1 MTGFP
6 QGGCV
11 AVPRRTLIA
20 ASTNATLVRSV
31 PTALQGMVAVNT
43 GTAAAYLKLYDTAAA
58 PVPGAGTPV
67 MTVPLPVNQP
77 VRLDTSVAFLTP
89 VLVYTARSRGGGE
102 APLLYGLGFTV
113 TGAVGDADT
122 TAAPAGGVVN
132 LLIGS

>member
-11 AVPRRTLIA
+11 AVPKRTLIA

-31 PTALQGMVAVNT
+31 PTALQGIVAVNT

-58 PVPGAGTPV
+58 PTPGAGTPL

-77 VRLDTSVAFLTP
+77 VLLDTSVAFL
-89 VLVYTARSRGGGE
+89 S
-102 APLLYGLGFTV
+102 GLGFTI
-113 TGAVGDADT
+113 TGAVADADT